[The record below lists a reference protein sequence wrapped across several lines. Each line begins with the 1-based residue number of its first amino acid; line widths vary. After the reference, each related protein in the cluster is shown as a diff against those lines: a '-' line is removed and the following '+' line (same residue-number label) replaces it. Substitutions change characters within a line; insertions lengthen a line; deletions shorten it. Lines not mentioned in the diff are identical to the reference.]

1 MFKLIQLLAA
11 FVVRQYEKEA
21 LRLSKKVSKHD
32 EAHTELELAFHN
44 LAGESERE
52 LAEFLKEQAE
62 KHSKRAAELAA
73 SRAELSAKDAAA
85 QAASAKAIT
94 VKGALV

>member
-21 LRLSKKVSKHD
+21 IRLSNKVAKHD
-32 EAHTELELAFHN
+32 SLHTALELEFQN

-52 LAEFLKEQAE
+52 LAEFLKQQAE
-62 KHSKRAAELAA
+62 KHATRAAELAA
-73 SRAELSAKDAAA
+73 SRDALAEKDAAA
-85 QAASAKAIT
+85 QAAAAKATT
-94 VKGALV
+94 VKGALA

>member
-21 LRLSKKVSKHD
+21 LRLSKKVAKHD
-32 EAHTELELAFHN
+32 SLHTALELDFQN

-52 LAEFLKEQAE
+52 LAAFLKEQAE
-62 KHSKRAAELAA
+62 KHAARAAELEA
-73 SRAELSAKDAAA
+73 SRVELAAKDAAA
-85 QAASAKAIT
+85 QAASAKAGT
-94 VKGALV
+94 VKGALA